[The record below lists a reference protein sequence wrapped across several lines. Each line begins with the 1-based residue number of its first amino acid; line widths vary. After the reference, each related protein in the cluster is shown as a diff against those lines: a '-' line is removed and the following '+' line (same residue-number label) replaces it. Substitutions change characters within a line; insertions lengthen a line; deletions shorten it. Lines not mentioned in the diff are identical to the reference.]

1 MVKVV
6 VALGAMLATANAG
19 TITEYPESVL
29 KKIDT
34 TVDPCQDFYEYA
46 CGSWYKSH
54 GDVDTFIDMT
64 TSIGSD
70 AATIIDKAM
79 ESNEPR
85 VAAFYKSCMDTDKI
99 EKLGVSPLSKPLAAI
114 REAKSKLEL
123 AQVAAGLMKQG
134 VSAFTMLYVKGDD
147 RDATMN
153 TLFALQSPLPLTSKE
168 RYLDENFWSTIEADY
183 KMYISTLF
191 KLVGRSPEEASDA
204 AMKTIGFE
212 KTLTRSMLST
222 LESLLVQ
229 ASREDYFPFS
239 LFDAATRFPL
249 SVGPLLDTF
258 GLNTTGTEPI
268 TPGNRIVFYDLS
280 YFDKIEALLHATS
293 LDDLKTVIEYRLLQ
307 VSAPYL
313 SSHFEKAHW
322 AFFEQKLKGKTS
334 PPSRASKCTEDAG
347 GQATKESPG
356 GLLNDLLGAYYL
368 KERWSTERA
377 DKSMEYVQELT
388 ASAERADKSMEYVQE
403 LTASAKASIQNADW
417 VDEWTRTNALNKL
430 AKIDFQLGGPGM
442 PQLYPNLQ
450 LDGDSYFENRLRI
463 TKASTEEMIERIGT
477 PVNKKIWH
485 ATGISAQSVN
495 AHYVP
500 SMNRIAVAA
509 AMLQPPF
516 FDLQADPAQNF
527 GGAGHVVGHEI
538 FHGFDNF
545 GRNYDPVGNLA
556 PWWSNASDAAFV
568 KKAQCL
574 VDQYGNF
581 TARSETTGKV
591 IGNLNGQLTLGEN
604 IGDNSG
610 LKASFRAYQ
619 GYVKTHE
626 SKYTKETGEKLF
638 FLSFAQSW
646 CGKYSDYGLQYFLT
660 DPHPPNRFRIF
671 GILQNNFDFARV
683 FNCPAD
689 TFMNPSQKCTLWE

>member
-1 MVKVV
+1 
-6 VALGAMLATANAG
+6 
-19 TITEYPESVL
+19 
-29 KKIDT
+29 
-34 TVDPCQDFYEYA
+34 
-46 CGSWYKSH
+46 
-54 GDVDTFIDMT
+54 
-64 TSIGSD
+64 
-70 AATIIDKAM
+70 
-79 ESNEPR
+79 
-85 VAAFYKSCMDTDKI
+85 
-99 EKLGVSPLSKPLAAI
+99 
-114 REAKSKLEL
+114 
-123 AQVAAGLMKQG
+123 
-134 VSAFTMLYVKGDD
+134 
-147 RDATMN
+147 MN

-168 RYLDENFWSTIEADY
+168 RYLDENLWSTIEADY

-212 KTLTRSMLST
+212 KTLARSMLST

-356 GLLNDLLGAYYL
+356 GLLHDLLGAYYL
-368 KERWSTERA
+368 KERWPT
-377 DKSMEYVQELT
+377 
-388 ASAERADKSMEYVQE
+388 ERADKSMEYVQE

-442 PQLYPNLQ
+442 PQL
-450 LDGDSYFENRLRI
+450 I

-509 AMLQPPF
+509 AM
-516 FDLQADPAQNF
+516 
-527 GGAGHVVGHEI
+527 
-538 FHGFDNF
+538 
-545 GRNYDPVGNLA
+545 
-556 PWWSNASDAAFV
+556 
-568 KKAQCL
+568 
-574 VDQYGNF
+574 
-581 TARSETTGKV
+581 
-591 IGNLNGQLTLGEN
+591 
-604 IGDNSG
+604 
-610 LKASFRAYQ
+610 
-619 GYVKTHE
+619 
-626 SKYTKETGEKLF
+626 KL
-638 FLSFAQSW
+638 
-646 CGKYSDYGLQYFLT
+646 
-660 DPHPPNRFRIF
+660 
-671 GILQNNFDFARV
+671 
-683 FNCPAD
+683 
-689 TFMNPSQKCTLWE
+689 